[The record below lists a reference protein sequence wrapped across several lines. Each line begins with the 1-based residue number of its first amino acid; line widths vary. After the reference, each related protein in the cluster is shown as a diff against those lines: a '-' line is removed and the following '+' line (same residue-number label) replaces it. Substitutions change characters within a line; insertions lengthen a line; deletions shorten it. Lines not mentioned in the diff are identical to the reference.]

1 MASRALHTPRRA
13 ATCLLLAALLAMPA
27 AAAAAAPEALDLDR
41 AREQLEQAER
51 SSEQLSEEVAAATGE
66 LNRLQD
72 ALLAARAQL
81 AVLEEE
87 RTAAEQAHATALEH
101 VDDTR
106 AEVARRDQALA
117 DTLARWNDGRRRLA
131 DQAVHAYKHGNG
143 MAGEV
148 LVRGVV
154 TAGDWHEVA
163 VTLTTV
169 ERLASDGRDA
179 VDREARDTRAI
190 AQLRAAADEARALAL
205 VAART
210 AQHEAEELARVT
222 TAAAAT
228 TARIDADEQ
237 ARRAALAGL
246 EADLQARA
254 MLVAEL
260 EATVARLELDA
271 QRVFVPIDVDLD
283 PFGPPPAWGAQ
294 LPGDGPRWSAA
305 IEATAARHGVDGRLF
320 AALVW
325 SESNFSPGVV
335 SHAGA
340 LGLAQLMPG
349 TARGLGVDPRDPLDN
364 LDGGA
369 RYLRTQLE
377 TFGRVDLALAAYNAG
392 PGRVERAGGIPNIV
406 ETQVYV
412 RRVLDRYERLGG

>member
-1 MASRALHTPRRA
+1 MAPRALHTARRA
-13 ATCLLLAALLAMPA
+13 ATCLLLGALLASPA
-27 AAAAAAPEALDLDR
+27 TAAVAAPDELDR
-41 AREQLEQAER
+41 ARGELEQAER
-51 SSEQLSEEVAAATGE
+51 SSEQLREDVAAATAE
-66 LNRLQD
+66 LARLQD

-81 AVLEEE
+81 ATLEEE
-87 RTAAEQAHATALEH
+87 RTAAEEAHATSLEH

-117 DTLARWNDGRRRLA
+117 DTLARWNDGRRQLA
-131 DQAVHAYKHGNG
+131 DQVVHAYKHGNG
-143 MAGEV
+143 LAGEV

-179 VDREARDTRAI
+179 VDRDARDTREI
-190 AQLRAAADEARALAL
+190 AQLRAAADQARAQAL
-205 VAART
+205 VAARAAGQEADEVTRIT
-210 AQHEAEELARVT
+210 A
-222 TAAAAT
+222 AAAAT

-246 EADLQARA
+246 EADAQARA
-254 MLVAEL
+254 TLVAEL

-283 PFGPPPAWGAQ
+283 PFGPPPAWGTQ

-305 IEATAARHGVDGRLF
+305 IEATAARNGIDGRLF

-392 PGRVERAGGIPNIV
+392 PGRVQRAGGIPDIV

-412 RRVLDRYERLGG
+412 QRVLDRYERLGG